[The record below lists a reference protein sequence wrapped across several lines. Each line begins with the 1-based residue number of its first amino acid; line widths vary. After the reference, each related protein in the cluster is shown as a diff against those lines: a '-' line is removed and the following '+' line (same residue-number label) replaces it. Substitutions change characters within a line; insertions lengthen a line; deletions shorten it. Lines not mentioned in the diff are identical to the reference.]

1 MLKVLF
7 GGGVIRGKKLQR
19 GSVYTFADSDLS
31 TPRFF
36 NEDQISKLYEKNKFV
51 QNICPIQ
58 QLLRRIA
65 EKKLNP
71 VTLKIPD

>member
-19 GSVYTFADSDLS
+19 GSVYTFADTDTN

-36 NEDQISKLYEKNKFV
+36 NEDQITKLYEKNKFV
-51 QNICPIQ
+51 QKVYPM
-58 QLLRRIA
+58 
-65 EKKLNP
+65 
-71 VTLKIPD
+71 